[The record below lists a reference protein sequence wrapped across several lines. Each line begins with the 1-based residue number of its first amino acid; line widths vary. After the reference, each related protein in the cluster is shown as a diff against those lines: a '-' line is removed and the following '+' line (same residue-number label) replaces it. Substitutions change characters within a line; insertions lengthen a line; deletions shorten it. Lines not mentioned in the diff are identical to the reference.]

1 MIREEEGAGVTR
13 DGKLNYDDLY
23 IYVTTVIIGSSLLIY
38 FAKGNNYNRILF
50 GKRGTRENTIFIK

>member
-23 IYVTTVIIGSSLLIY
+23 IYVTTVIIGSFFTLP
-38 FAKGNNYNRILF
+38 KGIIIIVFYLVNGEPGRIPF
-50 GKRGTRENTIFIK
+50 YHC